1 MHEKLAAA
9 RILLVRRHPYLA
21 VAAWAVVPVESAAV
35 PTMAVDRHWRLYWNR
50 SFVEAVPVEEL
61 AAVLYHELLHLLR
74 AHAERLEQLPYPH
87 AAKNIAADLEVND
100 DIRLEGW
107 RLPEGALFPHQFGL
121 PAGKTAEEYL
131 AALGNSAT
139 DADQSAASA
148 GEGQADPSGSGGDTS
163 AASSPEPQERGSAPE
178 SSSGDGD
185 GSTPSPSS
193 EGTAAGDSGDGPAK
207 PTEHPGGGSSG
218 AGPAAPGDPVGD
230 AGRVAGSS
238 AGTPPQPRFGGGSG
252 STGHRQP
259 WELDDSADTPAV
271 SDLEAERI
279 RRQVAAEIAEA
290 VKGVG
295 SVPDH
300 LARWAEQK
308 LRPKKNWRR
317 ELRSAVRAAVAQVAG
332 QADYSYSRRS
342 RRQEAVRGAILP
354 GMVEPR
360 PQVAVVVDTSG
371 SMSDTEVATALA
383 EVEGIARQLGIEV
396 AVIACDAAAHLVS
409 RAARTAR
416 GLRGR
421 LVGGGGTDMGV
432 GIEAAL
438 RLRPQPDVVVVLTDG
453 HTPWPAQRPP
463 VRVVVGLVGQ
473 QHASQAPS
481 WARVVE
487 IGE

>member
-50 SFVEAVPVEEL
+50 LFVEAVPVEEL

-87 AAKNIAADLEVND
+87 AEKNIAADLEVND

-107 RLPEGALFPHQFGL
+107 RLPEGALFPNRFGL
-121 PAGKTAEEYL
+121 PVGKTAEEYL
-131 AALGNSAT
+131 AALPR
-139 DADQSAASA
+139 D
-148 GEGQADPSGSGGDTS
+148 EGDDPSGSGGDTS

-185 GSTPSPSS
+185 GSTPASSS
-193 EGTAAGDSGDGPAK
+193 EGAGAGDSGDGPDQS
-207 PTEHPGGGSSG
+207 TENPGGESSG
-218 AGPAAPGDPVGD
+218 AAPAAPGGPVGD
-230 AGRVAGSS
+230 AGRAAGSS
-238 AGTPPQPRFGGGSG
+238 AGAPPQPRFGGGSG

-259 WELDDSADTPAV
+259 WELDESADAPMV

-290 VKGVG
+290 VKGIG
-295 SVPDH
+295 SVPAH
-300 LARWAEQK
+300 LARWAEER

-317 ELRSAVRAAVAQVAG
+317 ELRAAVRAAVAQVAG

-342 RRQEAVRGAILP
+342 RRQEAVRGVVLP

-360 PQVAVVVDTSG
+360 PRVAVVVDTSG

-383 EVEGIARQLGIEV
+383 EVEGIARQLGIDV
-396 AVIACDAAAHLVS
+396 AVIACDAAAHLVA

-416 GLRGR
+416 DLRGR
-421 LVGGGGTDMGV
+421 LVGGGGTDMGA
-432 GIEAAL
+432 GIAAAL

-463 VRVVVGLVGQ
+463 VRVVVGLVGE
-473 QHASQAPS
+473 QHATEAPS

-487 IGE
+487 IGG